1 MAVTVYKEVEIN
13 LGEFGTDELIGEL
26 ESRGFL
32 ELEQKS
38 LLEKIWQ
45 LRRNNSDY
53 QAELDKLLYN
63 TIGKI
68 L

>member
-13 LGEFGTDELIGEL
+13 LGEFDTDELIGEL

-68 L
+68 V